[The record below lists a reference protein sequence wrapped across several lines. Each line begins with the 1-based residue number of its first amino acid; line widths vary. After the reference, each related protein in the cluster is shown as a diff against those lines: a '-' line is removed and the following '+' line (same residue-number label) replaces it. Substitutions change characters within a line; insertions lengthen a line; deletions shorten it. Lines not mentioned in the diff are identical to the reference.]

1 MRNLV
6 YLFCFIFLSCCGSSE
21 KKVLDQKLSTEDQ
34 AIKVYKEGL
43 QAIEKFDYFFASKKF
58 SEAEILLPQSEWAA
72 KSALM
77 VGFCFYSIN
86 LYDDAILNLNRF
98 IKTYPASNNLD
109 YAHYLIAISYY
120 EQILDEKKDIEPL
133 NKSKKKIEFF
143 LDKYPDTDYA
153 IDLKYKLGLVINQ
166 LAAKEMSIARYYIN
180 NQKWIAAINRLK
192 TIVDKYDETVF
203 IEEALLRLVEIY
215 YKIGLEDE
223 AKSAAV
229 LLGYNYNSSEWYKR
243 SYKILN
249 KNYTVPKIQKSSKD
263 DGLIKRTIK
272 KMLLINE

>member
-1 MRNLV
+1 MLKNLPLNRFAVSLIKILILPKVFAINLNMRNLV
-6 YLFCFIFLSCCGSSE
+6 YLFCFILSCCGSSE

-133 NKSKKKIEFF
+133 NKSKKNRVF

-153 IDLKYKLGLVINQ
+153 IDLKYKLGPVINQ

-180 NQKWIAAINRLK
+180 NQKWITAINRLK

-203 IEEALLRLVEIY
+203 IEELSFV
-215 YKIGLEDE
+215 
-223 AKSAAV
+223 
-229 LLGYNYNSSEWYKR
+229 
-243 SYKILN
+243 
-249 KNYTVPKIQKSSKD
+249 
-263 DGLIKRTIK
+263 
-272 KMLLINE
+272 